1 MGEQPVKPVVGI
13 LGIIECDGRVL
24 LIQRSANVKAP
35 LTWCF
40 PGGHI
45 EDGETQPEA
54 LVREMREEL
63 NIDVEPGSYLMTQ
76 TKRDGRLVLHCWSAH
91 ILNGQKPMMNPR
103 EIAQIVWLTADE
115 IRRQDGLLEGT
126 TAILDEIGM

>member
-1 MGEQPVKPVVGI
+1 MPDRPIKPVLGI
-13 LGIIECDGRVL
+13 LGIIECDGRLL

-45 EDGETQPEA
+45 EQGETQPEA

-63 NIDVEPGSYLMTQ
+63 NIDVVPESFLVTQ
-76 TKRDGRLVLHCWSAH
+76 TKRDGRLVLHCWSAR
-91 ILNGQKPMMNPR
+91 IVDGRKPVRNPR
-103 EIAQIVWLTADE
+103 EVAQVAWLTADE
-115 IRRQDGLLEGT
+115 VRRQENLLEGT
-126 TAILDEIGM
+126 TAILDAIGM